1 MLIVGDYGAISI
13 EPKASNSGYPFID
26 VIETD
31 DDENKLVHFKVT
43 FPDSDYQAYPPPFYN
58 ETVLQTTMDS
68 LTRAKD
74 SINWVSK
81 WWTTCTMQIG
91 KSGLG
96 YNFSLVD
103 SIAFEAWGTGSFTFE
118 FLSGSSNMAP
128 MYLYM
133 YTDPRNSIIAAK
145 DFDLSQK
152 KNRIAVAVA
161 DLIPDEEQRKNIS
174 MIAWTFHDN
183 AKFFLDN
190 VELIGHDLES
200 IWTKE

>member
-1 MLIVGDYGAISI
+1 M
-13 EPKASNSGYPFID
+13 EPKASSSTPFTD

-31 DDENKLVHFKVT
+31 DDGNKLVHFKVT
-43 FPDSDYQAYPPPFYN
+43 FPDSDYRAYHPASMYN
-58 ETVLQTTMDS
+58 ETFLQSMDS

-74 SINWVSK
+74 SINWISK

-145 DFDLSQK
+145 VFDLTHK

-161 DLIPDEEQRKNIS
+161 DLSTDEEQRKDIS
-174 MIAWTFHDN
+174 AIAWTFH
-183 AKFFLDN
+183 AN
-190 VELIGHDLES
+190 V
-200 IWTKE
+200 

>member
-1 MLIVGDYGAISI
+1 
-13 EPKASNSGYPFID
+13 
-26 VIETD
+26 
-31 DDENKLVHFKVT
+31 
-43 FPDSDYQAYPPPFYN
+43 
-58 ETVLQTTMDS
+58 
-68 LTRAKD
+68 
-74 SINWVSK
+74 
-81 WWTTCTMQIG
+81 
-91 KSGLG
+91 
-96 YNFSLVD
+96 
-103 SIAFEAWGTGSFTFE
+103 
-118 FLSGSSNMAP
+118 
-128 MYLYM
+128 M

-183 AKFFLDN
+183 AVFFLDN